1 MTSVLIA
8 ALDSPTAEFIKR
20 DPWPFIGFALLAG
33 GNFLYFHM
41 LLKLQK
47 VGASGIGTAAQWKI
61 PLLYVREA
69 SQRGW
74 SPWLA
79 YLTTFLYAVGAAFIV
94 YGLFHLYDSCDPF

>member
-1 MTSVLIA
+1 MTAASIA
-8 ALDSPTAEFIKR
+8 ALDSPAVEFMKH

-41 LLKLQK
+41 FLKLQK
-47 VGASGIGTAAQWKI
+47 VGASVIGTAAQWKI

-79 YLTTFLYAVGAAFIV
+79 YLTTFLYAAGAAFIV
-94 YGLFHLYDSCDPF
+94 YGLFHLYD

>member
-1 MTSVLIA
+1 VTAASIA
-8 ALDSPTAEFIKR
+8 ALDSPAVEFMKH

-41 LLKLQK
+41 FLKLQK
-47 VGASGIGTAAQWKI
+47 VGASVIGTAAQWKI

-79 YLTTFLYAVGAAFIV
+79 YLTTFLYAAGAAFIV
-94 YGLFHLYDSCDPF
+94 YGLFHLYD